1 MDGNPLFIYPFGIK
15 KNSCSHLH
23 LLAPT
28 IMSFYFKIHKLI
40 MIYMGLTKMKNT
52 ENAAT
57 LPIANHSMEWLMNY
71 AQGLFNQI
79 KISMRK

>member
-1 MDGNPLFIYPFGIK
+1 
-15 KNSCSHLH
+15 
-23 LLAPT
+23 
-28 IMSFYFKIHKLI
+28 